1 MLPRWL
7 GFATISQPLFNCVH
21 WSFLPLCALLISLT
35 TVYTNCVHQL
45 CIPTV
50 CTNFVHWLPLRLCA
64 SAATN
69 NRNLLRVR
77 FKRYRTGTE
86 KYTVQYGPPRNN
98 ATNYLCFAA
107 VRSALIFR
115 SGSRAV
121 LMATTKNYNYNWV
134 FLNTEKTRKYYHFY
148 FYFQFINS
156 HKRVARA
163 RTRWRWVVNWYE
175 CEHHED
181 IHTNNR
187 TSSALLPPSV
197 PTTSR
202 SNTQYFMK

>member
-1 MLPRWL
+1 MYPHVAALVGLRNDLAASFQLCTLIFPTAVCIADLPYH
-7 GFATISQPLFNCVH
+7 CV
-21 WSFLPLCALLISLT
+21 
-35 TVYTNCVHQL
+35 YNCVHQL

-121 LMATTKNYNYNWV
+121 LMATTKNYNYN
-134 FLNTEKTRKYYHFY
+134 
-148 FYFQFINS
+148 
-156 HKRVARA
+156 
-163 RTRWRWVVNWYE
+163 
-175 CEHHED
+175 
-181 IHTNNR
+181 
-187 TSSALLPPSV
+187 
-197 PTTSR
+197 
-202 SNTQYFMK
+202 

>member
-1 MLPRWL
+1 MYPHVAALVGLRTDL
-7 GFATISQPLFNCVH
+7 ADFFQ
-21 WSFLPLCALLISLT
+21 LCTLISCTAVCIADLP
-35 TVYTNCVHQL
+35 YHCVHQL
-45 CIPTV
+45 CTSTV

-77 FKRYRTGTE
+77 LKSYRTGTE

-121 LMATTKNYNYNWV
+121 LMATTKNYNYN
-134 FLNTEKTRKYYHFY
+134 
-148 FYFQFINS
+148 
-156 HKRVARA
+156 
-163 RTRWRWVVNWYE
+163 
-175 CEHHED
+175 
-181 IHTNNR
+181 
-187 TSSALLPPSV
+187 
-197 PTTSR
+197 
-202 SNTQYFMK
+202 